1 LNLEGAVY
9 EPRFM
14 DSDDRTELVAWLETL
29 HPIWE
34 ERHPPRRQTRDGQR
48 ERRLLRPVYWLGGWQ
63 FACLNYYN
71 PPNYVED
78 RVVAAEP
85 MPPVL
90 SRLTARIE
98 ARARRSEEVLPVGWC
113 LNTCLI
119 NFYGHVFREGRWVD
133 AARVGGHRDHEP
145 GPVGSLSLGA
155 RARFQFTTAPKG
167 PVDRDVIAE
176 QWLTDGSMLLFST
189 PRLKKELYHRV
200 PNVSPAGEWTFS
212 VPLPD
217 IRVRRV
223 NLTLRYVP
231 PAHIVPFDQLGTQAR
246 ADIHGYVATLAEHAP
261 FWSEALSR

>member
-1 LNLEGAVY
+1 MNLEGAY
-9 EPRFM
+9 YDPTFIGDE
-14 DSDDRTELVAWLETL
+14 DRAELVSWLETL
-29 HPIWE
+29 HPLWE
-34 ERHPPRRQTRDGQR
+34 ERHPSRRRARDGQQ

-71 PPNYVED
+71 APRYVED

-85 MPPVL
+85 FPPVL
-90 SRLTARIE
+90 ARLAARME
-98 ARARRSEEVLPVGWC
+98 AQARRSSEAPPEGWC

-119 NFYGHVFREGRWVD
+119 NFYGEVFRRGRWVD

-200 PNVSPAGEWTFS
+200 PCVSAAAGWSFS

-223 NLTLRYVP
+223 NLTFRHVP
-231 PAHIVPFDQLGTQAR
+231 PTHIVPFHALGSQAR
-246 ADIHGYVATLAEHAP
+246 DDIQHYVAKLAEHAP